1 MRGGGWSHLP
11 EPTAGERLGSPGDA
25 WGREREAERGCAKGG
40 PAGTSGR
47 VRMSVSPG
55 PGRLWLRGG
64 AAGIPV
70 AHGSAA
76 ASSAARGR
84 SPAPVAGGG
93 RRACRG
99 LLLTQPRRPRPHCLR
114 PRRCIERGVPVTRP
128 FHSCLISKKVRSE

>member
-1 MRGGGWSHLP
+1 
-11 EPTAGERLGSPGDA
+11 
-25 WGREREAERGCAKGG
+25 
-40 PAGTSGR
+40 
-47 VRMSVSPG
+47 MSVSPG

-64 AAGIPV
+64 AADIPDIPV

-93 RRACRG
+93 RRACSG
-99 LLLTQPRRPRPHCLR
+99 LRLTQPRRPRPPCLR

-128 FHSCLISKKVRSE
+128 FHSCLISKKVRRE